1 MAALWTPSENGRRF
15 RPLVLFYHAVSESWN
30 DEMAV
35 RPAAFEAQVRSA
47 LRRGYV
53 ASSAYDLLDKSGKL
67 LHVTFDDGLRSI
79 RGAITLLASLRVPA
93 TVFVCPDYA
102 DDGRPF
108 DVGRLALLDGEH
120 ERETMDWNELRE
132 LVELGVE
139 IGSHTNTHARLTELS
154 DTELQDELRG
164 SKERLEDELAR
175 PCAFLSYPF
184 GEQDAR
190 VRAAA
195 RAAGY
200 AAAFAAPAGYGPF
213 DRFAFPRVA
222 LYRSDTRRRAALKM
236 SRLGL
241 LIASRR
247 SLGR

>member
-1 MAALWTPSENGRRF
+1 MALDNGRRF
-15 RPLVLFYHAVSESWN
+15 RPLVLFYHAVSESWD

-35 RPAAFEAQVRSA
+35 TPTAFESQVRLA

-53 ASSAYDLLDKSGKL
+53 PSSAHELLNRSGKL
-67 LHVTFDDGLRSI
+67 LHVTFDDGLCSI
-79 RGAITLLASLRVPA
+79 RGAIELLVSLRVPA
-93 TVFVCPDYA
+93 TVFVCPGYA
-102 DDGRPF
+102 DDGRPL
-108 DVGRLALLDGEH
+108 DVGRLAFVGGEH
-120 ERETMDWNELRE
+120 ERQTLDWNELRQ
-132 LVELGVE
+132 LVGLGVE
-139 IGSHTNTHARLTELS
+139 IGSHTNTHARLTQLTDAELR
-154 DTELQDELRG
+154 DELHG

-200 AAAFAAPAGYGPF
+200 AAAFAIPGYGRF
-213 DRFAFPRVA
+213 DRFAFPRVG
-222 LYRSDTRRRAALKM
+222 LYRSDTPRRAALKM
-236 SRLGL
+236 SRLGV

-247 SLGR
+247 SLRR

>member
-1 MAALWTPSENGRRF
+1 MPALWTASDNGRRL
-15 RPLVLFYHAVSESWN
+15 RPLVLFYHAVSESWH
-30 DEMAV
+30 DELAV
-35 RPAAFEAQVRSA
+35 TPTAFEAQVRSA

-53 ASSAYDLLDKSGKL
+53 ASPAHDLLNGSGKL

-79 RGAITLLASLRVPA
+79 RGAIAVLASLRVPA

-108 DVGRLALLDGEH
+108 DVGRLALMGGEH
-120 ERETMDWNELRE
+120 ERETMDWDELRE
-132 LVELGVE
+132 LVGLGVE
-139 IGSHTNTHARLTELS
+139 VGSHTNTHAHLTELS
-154 DTELQDELRG
+154 DTELRHELRG
-164 SKERLEDELAR
+164 SKERLEDELVR
-175 PCAFLSYPF
+175 PCAFLAYPF

-200 AAAFAAPAGYGPF
+200 AAAFAAPGRYGPF
-213 DRFAFPRVA
+213 DRFAFPRIA
-222 LYRSDTRRRAALKM
+222 LYRSDTPRRAALKM

-247 SLGR
+247 SLRR